1 MTGHFGSP
9 KKPNMAFG
17 EEEEEE
23 RRQQQQQQL
32 KMQFPSLF
40 RETCKG
46 HDQIRLK

>member
-17 EEEEEE
+17 EEEEE
-23 RRQQQQQQL
+23 RRQQQQQL